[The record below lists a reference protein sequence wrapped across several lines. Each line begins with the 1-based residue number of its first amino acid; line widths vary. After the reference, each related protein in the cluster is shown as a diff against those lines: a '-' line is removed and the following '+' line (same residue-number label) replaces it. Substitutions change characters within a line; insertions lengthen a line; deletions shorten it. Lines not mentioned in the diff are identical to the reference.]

1 MKAFRPEG
9 GSIPKFKEARPR
21 PRPQSEKRVR
31 KMQTLAD
38 FFLAVAQVL
47 GALVAL
53 GFFGGLLRVGA
64 LWLAGAL

>member
-1 MKAFRPEG
+1 MRAFRPEG

-21 PRPQSEKRVR
+21 PRPQGK
-31 KMQTLAD
+31 KIQTLAD

-53 GFFGGLLRVGA
+53 GFLGGLLRVGM
-64 LWLAGAL
+64 LWLAGVL

>member
-1 MKAFRPEG
+1 MRAFRPEG

-21 PRPQSEKRVR
+21 PRRQSEERVR
-31 KMQTLAD
+31 KIQTLAD

-53 GFFGGLLRVGA
+53 GFLGGLLRVGM
-64 LWLAGAL
+64 LWLAGVL

>member
-1 MKAFRPEG
+1 MRAFRPEG
-9 GSIPKFKEARPR
+9 GSIPKFKEARPG
-21 PRPQSEKRVR
+21 SSFHSK
-31 KMQTLAD
+31 KMQVWVLAD

-53 GFFGGLLRVGA
+53 AFLGGLLRVGM

>member
-1 MKAFRPEG
+1 MRAFRPEG
-9 GSIPKFKEARPR
+9 GSIPKFKEARSP
-21 PRPQSEKRVR
+21 PQGK

-53 GFFGGLLRVGA
+53 GFLGGLLRVGA
-64 LWLAGAL
+64 LWLVGAL

>member
-1 MKAFRPEG
+1 MRAFRPEG

-21 PRPQSEKRVR
+21 RRPRRLQGT
-31 KMQTLAD
+31 KMQILAD

-53 GFFGGLLRVGA
+53 GFLGGLLKVGV
-64 LWLAGAL
+64 LWLAGVL